1 MGIRDALAAEGNS
14 PLVFM
19 GGTSTGPK
27 WRERLVGQVAQPFR
41 WFNPIVEEWTA
52 AAKDTEV
59 EVRAEA
65 DILLYVITP
74 YQEGCYSFV
83 EMTEDAVRSEKPVV
97 ICFLPSFED
106 KAYSEQQ
113 WSSIISAQT
122 LLEKHKAIVLL
133 SMEQLVDWFSRY
145 NVTSPDSKLL
155 DTQTLVD
162 RAKKDGNLEPKPAP
176 STAAG
181 LTNALTEDR
190 AEEFSRPAKAEA
202 GTTPAQPENVTTVA
216 EQDEGLPRAAQLVE
230 NVRTST
236 ESLDISSEGIFD
248 SLVGLLRG
256 KREEDEES
264 PGDTKDGKPVYD
276 YMWAKDQRAGI
287 ERTFG
292 NAKWV
297 EANFKAGAK
306 PDAKIVPR
314 LAFGKDVLKPAEGFK
329 KGIEL
334 VTEVITKLNGPI
346 KAYDGKLH
354 ALESEAERRVNAGED
369 GNKVAKDILAKATAL
384 KGPISEGY
392 MTPELAGGY
401 VMRFTEKTDDVSRM
415 IIQINPKTALDVP
428 ELSVED
434 VKEAGKL
441 LATFAVELDK
451 LFSLAEV
458 AGLGCDSGIWVDEE
472 GAFAYDAEYGEELW
486 EQFYHQDRPQKY
498 SDFSMEPIFLL
509 AQYMRNLG
517 RWLQACTK

>member
-19 GGTSTGPK
+19 GGTCAGPK

-41 WFNPIVEEWTA
+41 WFNPVVEEWTA
-52 AAKDTEV
+52 AAKETEL

-122 LLEKHKAIVLL
+122 LLEKHKAVVLL

-181 LTNALTEDR
+181 ITNALAESR

-202 GTTPAQPENVTTVA
+202 GTTPAQPADTPTVA
-216 EQDEGLPRAAQLVE
+216 EQDEGLPLAAQLVE

-236 ESLDISSEGIFD
+236 ESLSISSEGIFD
-248 SLVGLLRG
+248 GLVGFLRG
-256 KREEDEES
+256 LTEDEDS
-264 PGDTKDGKPVYD
+264 PGDLKDGKPVYD
-276 YMWAKDQRAGI
+276 YMWAKEQRAAI

-292 NAKWV
+292 NEKWV
-297 EANFKAGAK
+297 EANYKESIK
-306 PDAKIVPR
+306 LDNKVIQR
-314 LAFGKDVLKPAEGFK
+314 LAFDATIPKPADGFK
-329 KGIEL
+329 EAIA
-334 VTEVITKLNGPI
+334 ITKRVI
-346 KAYDGKLH
+346 
-354 ALESEAERRVNAGED
+354 AE
-369 GNKVAKDILAKATAL
+369 GNKGLSAFWGPMAKLEQEANNAATKGDALAKAILAKAKAIPSPF
-384 KGPISEGY
+384 KEGQ
-392 MTPELAGGY
+392 MTETLAGGY
-401 VMRFTEKTDDVSRM
+401 VMRFTNKTDDVSRM
-415 IIQINPKTALDVP
+415 IIEINQRGQLDLPV
-428 ELSVED
+428 LSVDD
-434 VKEAGKL
+434 VKAAGKL
-441 LATFAVELDK
+441 LGTFAKELDG
-451 LFSLAEV
+451 LFAMVETIGS
-458 AGLGCDSGIWVDEE
+458 GCDTGVWTEE
-472 GAFAYDAEYGEELW
+472 GSGFTMDDTYGEDLW
-486 EQFYHQDRPQKY
+486 EQFYFQDRPLAY
-498 SDFSMEPIFLL
+498 SDFVYEPIFLL
-509 AQYMRNLG
+509 AKYIRNLG
-517 RWLQACTK
+517 HWLQAHTK